1 MSPQRGE
8 LEGRDLVPF
17 LDSALGDSH
26 HMASRISL
34 PSNDNLKL
42 RHASLPN
49 HTCIY
54 DEFFTRRVPGPPR
67 KYTVSDPAHM
77 LMICSHIQT

>member
-1 MSPQRGE
+1 MSPRRGE
-8 LEGRDLVPF
+8 LEGRDLVPL

-34 PSNDNLKL
+34 PSNDNLKS
-42 RHASLPN
+42 RHTSLPN
-49 HTCIY
+49 HICIY
-54 DEFFTRRVPGPPR
+54 DEFFTGRVLGPPR
-67 KYTVSDPAHM
+67 KYTMSDPAHM